1 MKRFTEFFEEEE
13 DIKSIHLVPSKD
25 GHTYQGKTIRDRD
38 KAYGVL
44 GTQFPARRSADGKK
58 GPEEMKRYH
67 TSIAK
72 DKGFRVHFHEE

>member
-1 MKRFTEFFEEEE
+1 MKRFSEFFGEGE
-13 DIKSIHLVPSKD
+13 DVKSIHLVPSKD
-25 GHTYQGKTIRDRD
+25 GHTFEGRTKRDRD

-44 GTQFPARRSADGKK
+44 GTQFPARRSVDGK
-58 GPEEMKRYH
+58 GPEDMKRYH